1 MLIWGQYGCS
11 AENEVGKS
19 AMVTVATILVEEK
32 PRVTLSVDPA
42 TAINE
47 MLNAN
52 VTLMC
57 LSDRDERFMA
67 VKWYLDGELL
77 KVRNSK
83 GGAEKF
89 KVGSLL

>member
-1 MLIWGQYGCS
+1 
-11 AENEVGKS
+11 
-19 AMVTVATILVEEK
+19 MVTVATILVEEK

-77 KVRNSK
+77 KVGEEIYNKKMSFRESCRK
-83 GGAEKF
+83 IALIF
-89 KVGSLL
+89 